1 MKLISYLSAAA
12 VLGLGV
18 SALALSLN
26 APTLGIYAAAAS
38 VLVVLGVV
46 RDYSPR
52 RSVWEPGPARVT
64 RFPVPTPHT
73 SARLAA

>member
-18 SALALSLN
+18 SALDLSFN
-26 APTLGIYAAAAS
+26 AYVAAAS
-38 VLVVLGVV
+38 ILVVLGVV

-52 RSVWEPGPARVT
+52 RARWEPIPANAT
-64 RFPVPTPHT
+64 RFP
-73 SARLAA
+73 SAPARAVERLAA